1 MTTHNLRKTF
11 LDYFKKQGHT
21 LVPSDSLVPSSDP
34 TLLFTS
40 AGMVQF
46 KAHFLQQIPLTFT
59 RAASSQRCLR
69 TTDIEQVGLTARHL
83 TFFEM
88 LGNFSFGDYFK
99 EEAIAWS
106 WEFFTREIGLP
117 ADRLW
122 ISIFKED
129 DEAQKIWK
137 KLVPE
142 SRIVKMGE
150 DSNFWTMGPTG
161 PCGPCSE
168 IYWDKV
174 GDGQGIVGI
183 HLDVTGRLKGISPE
197 DFQRFAEDAKNGCP
211 ISQALKAV
219 PITLEAKLA

>member
-106 WEFFTREIGLP
+106 WEFFTREIGFL
-117 ADRLW
+117 
-122 ISIFKED
+122 
-129 DEAQKIWK
+129 
-137 KLVPE
+137 
-142 SRIVKMGE
+142 RIVYGFQFLKKM
-150 DSNFWTMGPTG
+150 MRRRK
-161 PCGPCSE
+161 
-168 IYWDKV
+168 Y
-174 GDGQGIVGI
+174 
-183 HLDVTGRLKGISPE
+183 GR
-197 DFQRFAEDAKNGCP
+197 NWC
-211 ISQALKAV
+211 LKAA
-219 PITLEAKLA
+219 L